1 MPTNT
6 TTTRTPTT
14 TYTPVAGPLA
24 REREAMRS
32 RIDRF
37 FQEPFSRLLS
47 EPIGRLLP
55 ESFTTGALAQPFG
68 WSPPV
73 EIAETDTEFVVTA
86 ELPGMKRENVRVEYE
101 DGVLMISGEKEEERK
116 EERRRFHLWERSYGA
131 FERSFIV
138 PTAVDANRVSAD
150 MNTGVLTVHLPKS
163 VNEKTQSRRIEIHGD
178 GETK

>member
-1 MPTNT
+1 MPT
-6 TTTRTPTT
+6 TTTRTPAT
-14 TYTPVAGPLA
+14 TYTPVTGPLA

-37 FQEPFSRLLS
+37 FQEPFSRLLG

-55 ESFTTGALAQPFG
+55 EPFTTGTFAQPFG

-73 EIAETDTEFVVTA
+73 EIAENDTEFTVTA
-86 ELPGMKRENVRVEYE
+86 ELPGMRRENVRVEYD

-116 EERRRFHLWERSYGA
+116 EEQRRFHLWERSYGSFA
-131 FERSFIV
+131 RSFIV
-138 PTAVDANRVSAD
+138 PTAVDAAHVNAE
-150 MNTGVLTVHLPKS
+150 MNNGVLTVHLPKMTS
-163 VNEKTQSRRIEIHGD
+163 EKTQSRRIEIHGD

>member
-6 TTTRTPTT
+6 TRTPAT
-14 TYTPVAGPLA
+14 TYTPVTAPLA
-24 REREAMRS
+24 RERAAMRS

-55 ESFTTGALAQPFG
+55 EPFPTGTFAQPFG

-73 EIAETDTEFVVTA
+73 EIAENDTEFTVTA
-86 ELPGMKRENVRVEYE
+86 ELPGMHRDNVRVEYE
-101 DGVLMISGEKEEERK
+101 DGVLMISGEKEEEHK
-116 EERRRFHLWERSYGA
+116 EEQRRFHLWERSYGS

-138 PTAVDANRVSAD
+138 PTAVDAARVNAE
-150 MNTGVLTVHLPKS
+150 MNNGVLTVHLPKMTS
-163 VNEKTQSRRIEIHGD
+163 EKSQNRRIEVHGD